1 MKYSKRYLFFFALL
15 LIALAIKYDPPAAGS
30 EEIRSFRGAN
40 LDSEVWNPLIASSVN
55 DNLLSVVI
63 DNREYTNE
71 EYPFYMDDQLSIMVP
86 VTVLRDAMNCS
97 AHLYNGKRLLVEK
110 HSSGI

>member
-15 LIALAIKYDPPAAGS
+15 LIALAVKYDPSAAGS
-30 EEIRSFRGAN
+30 GEVRSFRGAN

-97 AHLYNGKRLLVEK
+97 AHLYNGKRQD
-110 HSSGI
+110 